1 MVSQADSIFRPHGV
15 PDIWQESVQINN
27 NKMLN
32 NYPVNFERID
42 EMAEGDADFR
52 AELVSALFKSLSEL
66 KEKYLEG
73 AELKDAEIISQI
85 RHKVKP
91 ALELFEIN
99 KVESVIKEGKD
110 ILSEEGFSEKFLE
123 HLDAFLDA
131 VQDAIDQ
138 VSQSMNVEGN

>member
-1 MVSQADSIFRPHGV
+1 
-15 PDIWQESVQINN
+15 VQINN

-91 ALELFEIN
+91 ALELFEI
-99 KVESVIKEGKD
+99 KKLETIIKEGKD
-110 ILSEEGFSEKFLE
+110 ILHENGFNEDFME

-138 VSQSMNVEGN
+138 ISQSMNVEGS

>member
-1 MVSQADSIFRPHGV
+1 M
-15 PDIWQESVQINN
+15 QINN

-32 NYPVNFERID
+32 DYPINFERID

-66 KEKYLEG
+66 KEKYIEG

-91 ALELFEIN
+91 ALELFEIKKLEN
-99 KVESVIKEGKD
+99 IIKEGKD
-110 ILSEEGFSEKFLE
+110 ILNETGFSEDFLV
-123 HLDAFLDA
+123 HLDGCSA
-131 VQDAIDQ
+131 DAIDQ
-138 VSQSMNVEGN
+138 VSQSLNIEDN

>member
-1 MVSQADSIFRPHGV
+1 
-15 PDIWQESVQINN
+15 
-27 NKMLN
+27 MLN

>member
-1 MVSQADSIFRPHGV
+1 MI
-15 PDIWQESVQINN
+15 
-27 NKMLN
+27 N
-32 NYPVNFERID
+32 NYPVNFERIV

-52 AELVSALFKSLSEL
+52 AELISALFKSLSEL

-91 ALELFEIN
+91 ALELFEIQ
-99 KVESVIKEGKD
+99 KLEAIIKEGKE
-110 ILSEEGFSEKFLE
+110 ILLEKGFNEDFLE

-138 VSQSMNVEGN
+138 VSQSMDVEGS